1 MGCHSRALR
10 SLGAAGGLWEE
21 GQGVWTR
28 GRGPG
33 VGGALTGFRQQHSLP
48 PPCPSRFPPH
58 LHLPGALVLSWE
70 PRWKGWICPPWS
82 PSSVQEN
89 VLFPPPL
96 RWGAIQEPEL
106 VRPLA
111 AGDAR
116 RAGPA
121 PRQGP
126 GLCGE
131 HGLNL
136 AILGRMPGLL
146 IRSDLKSQL
155 KMTGRCST
163 CGEEVGDE
171 ARSLLACQAGWRR
184 LQREPRE
191 EGCRPVTPP
200 QRPGGLPYPACIALS
215 L

>member
-1 MGCHSRALR
+1 MLAGEGSMGCHSRALR

-89 VLFPPPL
+89 VLFPPAPAL
-96 RWGAIQEPEL
+96 GSHPGTRARETSSGRRRQESRTCSSAGPGVMWGARFKSGHFRADAWAPH
-106 VRPLA
+106 PL
-111 AGDAR
+111 
-116 RAGPA
+116 
-121 PRQGP
+121 
-126 GLCGE
+126 
-131 HGLNL
+131 
-136 AILGRMPGLL
+136 
-146 IRSDLKSQL
+146 
-155 KMTGRCST
+155 
-163 CGEEVGDE
+163 
-171 ARSLLACQAGWRR
+171 
-184 LQREPRE
+184 
-191 EGCRPVTPP
+191 
-200 QRPGGLPYPACIALS
+200 
-215 L
+215 